1 MTSHETNELAAVAHP
16 ARTEQAAAHVLPTL
30 VVDLDGTLTLTDTLG
45 ESVLRL
51 VKQNPLHLFRLLF
64 WLLSGRA
71 HLKEQVARRHA
82 LDVSQLPWR
91 QDLLDYV
98 AAERARGRQTMLA
111 TAAHQDIAQAAAA
124 HLGLFDTVLSTS
136 GGVNLKGSHKLAAIR
151 AAVGP
156 HFVYAGDSAADL
168 PLWNGGVGAVLA
180 GVPALLAQRVT
191 VPIER
196 EFSNPPR
203 GVDVW
208 LRALRVHQWLKN
220 TLLFVPLFTA
230 FAFSDLAKLSAAL
243 VAFLAFSLAAS
254 ATYIG
259 NDLWDL
265 DADRMHPRKR
275 QRPFASATLP
285 LGQGLAMAGA
295 LMLLAFGLAWWVGA
309 PFTVMLVGYVMITTA
324 YSWTLKTYVLLDVL
338 TLATLYTWRVLA
350 GSVAVAI
357 TVTPWLLAFAIF
369 TFFSLALVKRCAE
382 LVSLQAAGHQ
392 QARGRDYQVHD
403 LVVLWP
409 MGVGASLCSVVVFGL
424 YVGSPGAGDQY
435 ARAELLWLVGLGLLY
450 WVARMWVKTARGEMH
465 DDPIVFALRD
475 RGSRWAVLSMLVV
488 TVVAHLAV

>member
-1 MTSHETNELAAVAHP
+1 MSSVQPPGGMP
-16 ARTEQAAAHVLPTL
+16 AL
-30 VVDLDGTLTLTDTLG
+30 VVDLDGTLTLTDTLA

-51 VKQNPLHLFRLLF
+51 IKHQPLSIFLLLF

-71 HLKEQVARRHA
+71 RFKQRVASRWR
-82 LDVSQLPWR
+82 LDLANLPWR

-98 AAERARGRQTMLA
+98 AAERARGRRTVLA
-111 TAAHQDIAQAAAA
+111 TAAHHDIAQAAAA
-124 HLGLFDTVLSTS
+124 HLGLFDEVLSTS
-136 GGVNLKGSHKLAAIR
+136 GGVNLKGANKLAAVR

-156 HFVYAGDSAADL
+156 RFVYAGDSSADL
-168 PLWNGGVGAVLA
+168 PLWNGGAGAILVGVAPGTA
-180 GVPALLAQRVT
+180 RKVT

-196 EFSNPPR
+196 EFHNAPR
-203 GVDVW
+203 GLRVW

-220 TLLFVPLFTA
+220 LLLFVPLLTA
-230 FAFSDLAKLSAAL
+230 FAFADLAKVGAAL

-265 DADRMHPRKR
+265 DSDRMHPRKR
-275 QRPFASATLP
+275 HRPFASAALP
-285 LGQGLAMAGA
+285 LAQGVGMAA
-295 LMLLAFGLAWWVGA
+295 CLMALAFGLAWWVGPTFA
-309 PFTVMLVGYVMITTA
+309 AMLAGYVVITTA
-324 YSWTLKTYVLLDVL
+324 YSWTLKTYVLLDVM

-357 TVTPWLLAFAIF
+357 PVTPWLLAFAVF

-382 LVSLQAAGHQ
+382 LVSLQNEGKKG
-392 QARGRDYQVHD
+392 ARGRDYQVHD

-424 YVGSPGAGDQY
+424 YVGSPGAGSQY
-435 ARAELLWLVGLGLLY
+435 ARTELLWLAGLGLLY

-475 RGSRWAVLSMLVV
+475 RGSRWAVLSMVGV
-488 TVVAHLAV
+488 TVVAHLWR